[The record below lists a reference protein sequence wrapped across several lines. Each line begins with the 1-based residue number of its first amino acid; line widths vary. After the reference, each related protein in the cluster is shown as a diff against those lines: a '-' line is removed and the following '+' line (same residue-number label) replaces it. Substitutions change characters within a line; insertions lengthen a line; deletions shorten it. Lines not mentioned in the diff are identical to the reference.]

1 MLLYTMALTWIKKSD
16 RYCWNNFSQS
26 YITLLNLLHQRS
38 LLTSFAARSTHQIA
52 LR

>member
-26 YITLLNLLHQRS
+26 FIHPIKFIAQHT
-38 LLTSFAARSTHQIA
+38 QI
-52 LR
+52 